1 MRIMGK
7 ELEDILVGK
16 QHIVILTHMAPDG
29 DAMGSALA
37 LYHWIQICQSEGRS
51 VRETVCAPSALRS
64 VSVIVPNAF
73 PAFYSW
79 MPGAEQIKIYEKEP
93 DACSALIAA
102 AGWAVVKISLI
113 HLDAGALASVF
124 QWKAIVLAVVIWLL
138 TNVVQQTKKWHPLAF
153 IALSAVAGVLF
164 RF

>member
-1 MRIMGK
+1 MGK

-37 LYHWIQICQSEGRS
+37 MYHYVMDRFAVGQ
-51 VRETVCAPSALRS
+51 

-102 AGWAVVKISLI
+102 ADLFICTDFNDPKRINPAGDKMMANPAPKILI
-113 HLDAGALASVF
+113 DHHLKGTMDAFG
-124 QWKAIVLAVVIWLL
+124 VIEIRADEQVCRGDEGTACVRFFLINLDLL
-138 TNVVQQTKKWHPLAF
+138 RTRHP
-153 IALSAVAGVLF
+153 
-164 RF
+164 